1 MEANNEQTV
10 ITRILYI
17 RNSTTQDRKSENKKR
32 SEARRILALRQLY
45 EQKKEPAG
53 TNKRNQNSLRMVN
66 GTPR

>member
-32 SEARRILALRQLY
+32 SEKNKQQQP
-45 EQKKEPAG
+45 QKLKLIQPA
-53 TNKRNQNSLRMVN
+53 NQKHK
-66 GTPR
+66 